1 MDSSL
6 SQPPW
11 DKKKNQLETK
21 KIKKNE
27 ILKNKTKCN
36 IVKEKTI
43 PLGIAFHYPFEH

>member
-1 MDSSL
+1 M
-6 SQPPW
+6 
-11 DKKKNQLETK
+11 LETK

-27 ILKNKTKCN
+27 ILKNETKCN